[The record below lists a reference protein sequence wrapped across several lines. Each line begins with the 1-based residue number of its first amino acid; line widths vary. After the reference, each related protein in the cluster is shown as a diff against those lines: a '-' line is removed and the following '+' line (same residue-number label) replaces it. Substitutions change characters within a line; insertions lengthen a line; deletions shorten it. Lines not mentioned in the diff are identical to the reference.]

1 MIDGVGKKSVEVRSF
16 FKKALSNTDLKYDLG
31 GAKVSDQTVAPT
43 EGAPKDPTKDTKYE
57 VIKEEGKQVWTI
69 RVYGKDQDMSKAPLY
84 EITMD
89 YNPELAMDSGM
100 RM

>member
-1 MIDGVGKKSVEVRSF
+1 MKTVIIYVSEHHGNTKKIVDAI
-16 FKKALSNTDLKYDLG
+16 ALKNDILGTDF
-31 GAKVSDQTVAPT
+31 
-43 EGAPKDPTKDTKYE
+43 E
-57 VIKEEGKQVWTI
+57 VIEEGKQVWTI